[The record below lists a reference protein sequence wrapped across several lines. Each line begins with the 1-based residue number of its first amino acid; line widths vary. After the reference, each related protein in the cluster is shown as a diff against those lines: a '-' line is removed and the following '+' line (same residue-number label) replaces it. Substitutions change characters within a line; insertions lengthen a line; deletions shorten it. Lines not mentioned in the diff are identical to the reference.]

1 MDSKLTLNV
10 DREIAGKAKKYA
22 KSKGRSLSNLVEDY
36 LRFLTRQ
43 METETFN
50 ISPKVKSLLGS
61 IKVPEGFDY
70 KKELSEGLNE
80 KYLKE

>member
-10 DREIAGKAKKYA
+10 DREVAGKAKKYA

-43 METETFN
+43 TEAETPSL
-50 ISPKVKSLLGS
+50 SPKVKSLLGS
-61 IKVPEGFDY
+61 IKVPDDFEY
-70 KKELSEGLNE
+70 KSALKDHFNE
-80 KYLKE
+80 KYSEE